1 MRGESADR
9 KKRSRTRKAIFSRCE
24 TGGSSRSA
32 DGDQSQSSVRE
43 APSSVEA
50 ASPKTTSAKI
60 TRAKTTGAKTA
71 SFKSLVAETRCQAGH
86 RGDQDA
92 HDTAAAE
99 TALPEAH
106 AVRGAAR

>member
-1 MRGESADR
+1 MRGESAGR
-9 KKRSRTRKAIFSRCE
+9 KKRSRTRKAVFSRCE

-32 DGDQSQSSVRE
+32 DSDQSQSCVRE

-50 ASPKTTSAKI
+50 ASTKTTS
-60 TRAKTTGAKTA
+60 AKTA

-92 HDTAAAE
+92 HGTAAAE

-106 AVRGAAR
+106 ALGGAAR